1 MPDLNCGGIV
11 AKPEEKAT
19 DMSNGVAVRPV
30 SEEWA
35 GAVSAGDRPAILAY
49 HARDL
54 RMCDVVDPMRGLDDF
69 DHTWDKSRA
78 GSAEKEGQ
86 R

>member
-19 DMSNGVAVRPV
+19 DMSNGVAVRTV
-30 SEEWA
+30 IEEWA
-35 GAVSAGDRPAILAY
+35 GAVSASDRPAILAY
-49 HARDL
+49 PTRDL

-78 GSAEKEGQ
+78 RSAGKDGH